1 MLKLT
6 GNKRNLIEQIK
17 NNFKRVSLEE
27 YRTLSN
33 MNLDDLFSS
42 IYYKDIASLFQNIC
56 NTNYIKAKYKDKRI
70 SLKRKKIKA
79 IDDVGIV
86 SNNENK
92 ECSFLNCLDTN
103 RIIIYNEDFFKYD
116 DKPISNNEKN
126 VNKNVD
132 SFQESFDN
140 SSIVKLFE

>member
-6 GNKRNLIEQIK
+6 GNKRNLIDQIK

-56 NTNYIKAKYKDKRI
+56 NTNYIRAKYKDKRL
-70 SLKRKKIKA
+70 SLKRKKINA

-92 ECSFLNCLDTN
+92 EGSDINCLDSN
-103 RIIIYNEDFFKYD
+103 RIIIYNEDFLNMMINPFLIMKKMVTKMSIHFKNHL
-116 DKPISNNEKN
+116 IIL
-126 VNKNVD
+126 
-132 SFQESFDN
+132 Q
-140 SSIVKLFE
+140 